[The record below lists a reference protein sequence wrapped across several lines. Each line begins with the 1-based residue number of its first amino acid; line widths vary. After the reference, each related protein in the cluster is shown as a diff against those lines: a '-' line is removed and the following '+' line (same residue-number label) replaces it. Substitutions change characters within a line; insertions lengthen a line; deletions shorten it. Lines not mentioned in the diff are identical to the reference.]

1 MDINKEKQLK
11 KQRRKA
17 RIRAKV
23 KGTAS
28 APRLN
33 VFKSNK
39 GMYLQLIDDDKGITL
54 LSVNAGE
61 IKEKLKKTDLA
72 FKMGEMIAKK
82 ALEKKIEK
90 IVFDRG
96 GNIYHGRVKA
106 VAEGARKG
114 GLKF

>member
-1 MDINKEKQLK
+1 MDINKIKQLK

-17 RIRAKV
+17 RTRAKIN
-23 KGTAS
+23 GTKDC
-28 APRLN
+28 PRLN

-39 GMYLQLIDDDKGITL
+39 GMFLQLIDDVAGKTI
-54 LSVNAGE
+54 LSVNVSE
-61 IKEKLKKTDLA
+61 IKDRKDKTDLA
-72 FKMGEMIAKK
+72 FKMGELIAEKAKK
-82 ALEKKIEK
+82 AKIEK

-96 GNIYHGRVKA
+96 GNGYHGRVKA